1 MAKLETFQDDDTT
14 MNKQTR
20 RRKTEANETAAPITC
35 RSIPFGA
42 LNRRMSDA
50 FGEAIYPVESIHDT
64 LNTLAWAANE
74 HLIEGF
80 SAWDDDI
87 MPWSADSRGRVV
99 DQQDQLLIRDIQDF
113 MEDNEIRLTSFGCD
127 LTREAVFANGALTN
141 PSESIRQLAWR
152 KLERAVFIA
161 NALKAESLRIFIG
174 REGFEEPLNVAWGT
188 SFTHLIEGL
197 KTVNAAL
204 RHRSIKNV
212 ELFLGYTR
220 KLRRHLFLSTPAQ
233 ALLVLSQIDACKSWK
248 ICLEDNSV
256 ADISTFA
263 VIAQCDALSYLP
275 FGVIGNQGWTENIAN
290 TVQLLATLKKLGW
303 QGIAECVGHPSRT
316 EATPDDRELLKRQFI
331 TNSITAL
338 TIAIQQSEQLV
349 KDWDKGLS
357 PSEVGI
363 MAALISANLNPDD
376 ILRKAISPNSPAE
389 TDAPPEMDTPQ
400 PIKSPSSPAHPNRP
414 IEQPPRQTRPAR
426 TVPSP
431 AQPAPLAEP
440 VASSREYMHIA
451 SSAGPAPAAP
461 TSPSKQTAEPPQ
473 SPGASSVAVPISL
486 PEQAAEPLEAP
497 VKAPPKN
504 KSRGAAGKRRPRY
517 KNNRRK

>member
-1 MAKLETFQDDDTT
+1 
-14 MNKQTR
+14 MNKQR
-20 RRKTEANETAAPITC
+20 RRNNIDDNKATAPIVC
-35 RSIPFGA
+35 RCIPFDA

-64 LNTLAWAANE
+64 LSTLAWAANE

-113 MEDNEIRLTSFGCD
+113 LEENEIRLTSFGCD

-152 KLERAVFIA
+152 KLERAVTIA
-161 NALKAESLRIFIG
+161 DNLKAESFRIFIG
-174 REGFEEPLNVAWGT
+174 REGFEEPLNVTWGT
-188 SFTHLIEGL
+188 AFTRLIEGL
-197 KTVNAAL
+197 KSVNGYL
-204 RHRSIKNV
+204 RHRSIKSV
-212 ELFLGYTR
+212 ELLLGYTS

-233 ALLVLSQIDACKSWK
+233 AMLVLSQIDACKTWK
-248 ICLEDNSV
+248 TCLENDNL
-256 ADISTFA
+256 DEISTFA
-263 VIAQCDALSYLP
+263 VLAQCDALSYLP
-275 FGVIGNQGWTENIAN
+275 FGASGCQGWTESIAN

-363 MAALISANLNPDD
+363 MAALMSANLNPDA
-376 ILRKAISPNSPAE
+376 ILLKAVSSDASAEEAPAE
-389 TDAPPEMDTPQ
+389 SPPPMEPPVPPVEPPET
-400 PIKSPSSPAHPNRP
+400 
-414 IEQPPRQTRPAR
+414 
-426 TVPSP
+426 
-431 AQPAPLAEP
+431 PAP
-440 VASSREYMHIA
+440 
-451 SSAGPAPAAP
+451 
-461 TSPSKQTAEPPQ
+461 
-473 SPGASSVAVPISL
+473 
-486 PEQAAEPLEAP
+486 
-497 VKAPPKN
+497 KARNTTP
-504 KSRGAAGKRRPRY
+504 KRRPRY
-517 KNNRRK
+517 KNNRR

>member
-1 MAKLETFQDDDTT
+1 
-14 MNKQTR
+14 MNKQTK
-20 RRKTEANETAAPITC
+20 RRKTEENDASAPIVC
-35 RSIPFGA
+35 RCIPFGA

-50 FGEAIYPVESIHDT
+50 YGEAIYPVESIHDT
-64 LNTLAWAANE
+64 LNTLGWAANE

-99 DQQDQLLIRDIQDF
+99 DQQDQLLVSEIQEF
-113 MEDNEIRLTSFGCD
+113 MEDNDIRLTSFGCD
-127 LTREAVFANGALTN
+127 LAREAVFANGALTN
-141 PSESIRQLAWR
+141 PSENIRMLAWR

-161 NALKAESLRIFIG
+161 SALNAESFRIFIG

-197 KTVNAAL
+197 KSVNAAL
-204 RHRSIKNV
+204 RHRSIKNI
-212 ELFLGYTR
+212 ELLLGYTR

-233 ALLVLSQIDACKSWK
+233 ALLVLSQIDACKSWR
-248 ICLEDNSV
+248 ICLENDSLD
-256 ADISTFA
+256 DISTFA

-275 FGVIGNQGWTENIAN
+275 FGVIGSQGWTENIAN
-290 TVQLLATLKKLGW
+290 TVQLLATLQKLGW

-363 MAALISANLNPDD
+363 MAALISSNLNPDA
-376 ILRKAISPNSPAE
+376 ILMKAVSSEASPDAE
-389 TDAPPEMDTPQ
+389 LPEEEIPP
-400 PIKSPSSPAHPNRP
+400 
-414 IEQPPRQTRPAR
+414 PPPPPPPPME
-426 TVPSP
+426 PSP
-431 AQPAPLAEP
+431 PPSEPLAEAP
-440 VASSREYMHIA
+440 KPKARSTAS
-451 SSAGPAPAAP
+451 
-461 TSPSKQTAEPPQ
+461 
-473 SPGASSVAVPISL
+473 
-486 PEQAAEPLEAP
+486 
-497 VKAPPKN
+497 
-504 KSRGAAGKRRPRY
+504 KRRPRY

>member
-1 MAKLETFQDDDTT
+1 
-14 MNKQTR
+14 MNRQR
-20 RRKTEANETAAPITC
+20 RSKKTEDEASSPIIC

-64 LNTLAWAANE
+64 LSTLAWAADE

-113 MEDNEIRLTSFGCD
+113 MEDHEIRLTSFGCD
-127 LTREAVFANGALTN
+127 LAREAVFANGALTN
-141 PSESIRQLAWR
+141 PSESIRMLAWR
-152 KLERAVFIA
+152 KLERAAFIA
-161 NALKAESLRIFIG
+161 NALKAESFRIFIG
-174 REGFEEPLNVAWGT
+174 REGFEEPLNVTWGT

-197 KTVNAAL
+197 KSVNAAL

-212 ELFLGYTR
+212 ELLLGYTR
-220 KLRRHLFLSTPAQ
+220 ELRRHLYLSTPAQ
-233 ALLVLSQIDACKSWK
+233 ALLVLSQIDACKSWR
-248 ICLEDNSV
+248 ICLENDSLD
-256 ADISTFA
+256 DISTFA

-275 FGVIGNQGWTENIAN
+275 FGAIGSQGWTENIAN

-303 QGIAECVGHPSRT
+303 QGIAECIGHPSRT

-338 TIAIQQSEQLV
+338 TIAIQQSEQLA
-349 KDWDKGLS
+349 KDWEKGLS

-363 MAALISANLNPDD
+363 MAALISSNLNPDA
-376 ILRKAISPNSPAE
+376 ILMKAVSS
-389 TDAPPEMDTPQ
+389 D
-400 PIKSPSSPAHPNRP
+400 SSPD
-414 IEQPPRQTRPAR
+414 
-426 TVPSP
+426 
-431 AQPAPLAEP
+431 
-440 VASSREYMHIA
+440 
-451 SSAGPAPAAP
+451 
-461 TSPSKQTAEPPQ
+461 AEPPEEEMLPP
-473 SPGASSVAVPISL
+473 SPPPPPPPPPPPLAL
-486 PEQAAEPLEAP
+486 PSEPP
-497 VKAPPKN
+497 APPSEPPTETPKPKARSTSN
-504 KSRGAAGKRRPRY
+504 KRRPRY

>member
-1 MAKLETFQDDDTT
+1 
-14 MNKQTR
+14 MNKQR
-20 RRKTEANETAAPITC
+20 RRNKTEDNEATTPVVC

-64 LNTLAWAANE
+64 LSTLAWAAEE

-80 SAWDDDI
+80 TAWDDDL

-99 DQQDQLLIRDIQDF
+99 DQQDLLLIREVQDF
-113 MEDNEIRLTSFGCD
+113 MEENEMRLTSFGCD

-152 KLERAVFIA
+152 KLERAVAIA
-161 NALKAESLRIFIG
+161 SDLKAEAFRIFIG
-174 REGFEEPLNVAWGT
+174 REGFEEPLNVAWNT
-188 SFTHLIEGL
+188 SFTRLIEGL
-197 KTVNAAL
+197 RNTSVFL
-204 RHRSIKNV
+204 RRHRSIQSV
-212 ELFLGYTR
+212 ELLLGYTR

-248 ICLEDNSV
+248 ICLENDSL
-256 ADISTFA
+256 DEISAFA

-275 FGVIGNQGWTENIAN
+275 FGINGNQGWTENIAN

-303 QGIAECVGHPSRT
+303 QGIAECVGQPART

-363 MAALISANLNPDD
+363 MAALISSNLNPDA
-376 ILRKAISPNSPAE
+376 ILMKAVSSDSPDEEEPPAE
-389 TDAPPEMDTPQ
+389 EAPPPPVEPPAEMPPADAPKP
-400 PIKSPSSPAHPNRP
+400 K
-414 IEQPPRQTRPAR
+414 TRS
-426 TVPSP
+426 T
-431 AQPAPLAEP
+431 
-440 VASSREYMHIA
+440 
-451 SSAGPAPAAP
+451 
-461 TSPSKQTAEPPQ
+461 T
-473 SPGASSVAVPISL
+473 
-486 PEQAAEPLEAP
+486 
-497 VKAPPKN
+497 
-504 KSRGAAGKRRPRY
+504 GKRRPRFR
-517 KNNRRK
+517 NSRR

>member
-1 MAKLETFQDDDTT
+1 
-14 MNKQTR
+14 MNQQR
-20 RRKTEANETAAPITC
+20 RRNKIEDNEATTPVVC

-64 LNTLAWAANE
+64 LSTLAWAAEE

-80 SAWDDDI
+80 TAWDDDL

-99 DQQDQLLIRDIQDF
+99 DQQDQLLIREVQDF
-113 MEDNEIRLTSFGCD
+113 MEENDMRLTSFGCD

-152 KLERAVFIA
+152 KLERAVAIA
-161 NALKAESLRIFIG
+161 SDLKAESFRIFIG
-174 REGFEEPLNVAWGT
+174 REGFEEPLNVAWNT
-188 SFTHLIEGL
+188 SFTRLIEGL
-197 KTVNAAL
+197 RNTSVFL
-204 RHRSIKNV
+204 RRHRSIQSV
-212 ELFLGYTR
+212 ELLLGYTR

-248 ICLEDNSV
+248 ICLENDSL
-256 ADISTFA
+256 DEISAFA

-275 FGVIGNQGWTENIAN
+275 FGINGNQGWTENIAN

-303 QGIAECVGHPSRT
+303 QGIAECVGQPART

-338 TIAIQQSEQLV
+338 TIAFQQSEQLV

-363 MAALISANLNPDD
+363 MAALISSNLNPDA
-376 ILRKAISPNSPAE
+376 ILMKAVASDAPDEEESPAAE
-389 TDAPPEMDTPQ
+389 
-400 PIKSPSSPAHPNRP
+400 
-414 IEQPPRQTRPAR
+414 
-426 TVPSP
+426 
-431 AQPAPLAEP
+431 APLPPPPPPPTPVEPPAEMP
-440 VASSREYMHIA
+440 
-451 SSAGPAPAAP
+451 
-461 TSPSKQTAEPPQ
+461 AEPP
-473 SPGASSVAVPISL
+473 A
-486 PEQAAEPLEAP
+486 EAP
-497 VKAPPKN
+497 KPKAR
-504 KSRGAAGKRRPRY
+504 SSAGKRRSRFR
-517 KNNRRK
+517 NSRR